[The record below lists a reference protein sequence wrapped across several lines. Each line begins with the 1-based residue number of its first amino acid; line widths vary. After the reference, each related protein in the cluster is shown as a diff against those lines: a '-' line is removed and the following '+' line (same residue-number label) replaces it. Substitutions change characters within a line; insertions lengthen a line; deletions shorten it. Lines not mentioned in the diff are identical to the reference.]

1 MPSNSKKRRFKSF
14 FTKKEKDYN
23 LSYTK
28 REQPILDELAKL
40 PEGSKLEVAL
50 RARLDAA
57 KAKAAGQDS
66 PRKDMVQLL
75 RDAEKASAAVAAV
88 APEMVSS
95 SAIQTAEMIE
105 KMDVGAGEKL
115 VRLHSSAIAKT
126 YLPARTDL
134 AGLEKAVKQQDLSIE
149 SVSLDLGKKLKLTER
164 GDFDYAA
171 NAVMAIGRELDRQYD
186 AGDFDWPSHQK
197 ALDSLGLDI
206 AAHMVFVRKNVSDL
220 KIEIADTLAN
230 PAALKGLAE
239 GALEAEQ
246 YAEDKIAFDKVL
258 GEVDAL
264 VMVLED
270 WDHPNASV
278 YRDGVNIQ
286 SATPPSDYAL
296 ETTVL
301 AGTKKELAVH
311 IKMTKDA
318 YNKKAA
324 AVVEKLKRV
333 KALLNLLMINSTLDG
348 TGGGY
353 VEAMRD
359 QCLDEYEAIK
369 VMIGSGAN
377 ESALDGAD
385 KLLDEMEKRVLGFD
399 ENFDAVSNVGFYE
412 WDCQSVLSRK
422 DYGKMCPEMQKQLQ
436 DKLDALI
443 PASGKMDASV
453 AINKFKDLSNEIS
466 GGQADSYASTARAR
480 LDWIKDFIKRV
491 KVADGEL
498 AKMLKAMT
506 SLMPS
511 KDNADFFKKYQGPL
525 ASTLAEARTLAAK
538 ESQASMDLADAKLK
552 EVMDKSAEAIS
563 AMGKPDASRSEEEKE
578 LCMDMVTG
586 QSTAVLDAA
595 QKVKDMATF
604 KVEYQQH
611 KNRID
616 IAALQIEN
624 KPHLSGEL
632 NAITQ
637 LLKNAKELM
646 ENTHNLEQARA
657 IMKAADD
664 RRKKLIA
671 DAQRPPTELATIAE
685 DWYTAT
691 GRMQKAF
698 KDLQSKAI
706 AAVAAADDDAL
717 TAAAGTIEA
726 KMEAAAK
733 YLTDEKFLDEKN
745 FYLKASLQPADLRR
759 QREKTLNK
767 IKLLR
772 DYLSNDPVL
781 RSAQVN
787 PFGVSSVIGPV
798 FMTLRDIEHKVMVSG

>member
-1 MPSNSKKRRFKSF
+1 MPDSDKKRRFRSF
-14 FTKKEKDYN
+14 FTRKKKDYN

-28 REQPILDELAKL
+28 REQPILDVLAKL
-40 PEGSKLEVAL
+40 PEGSTPCVEL

-57 KAKAAGQDS
+57 KVKAAADES
-66 PRKDMVQLL
+66 PRKDMQQLL
-75 RDAEKASAAVAAV
+75 KDAQKVVATVAAV
-88 APEMVSS
+88 APEPAYS
-95 SAIQTAEMIE
+95 SATQTAETID
-105 KMDVGAGEKL
+105 KMNVGAGEKL
-115 VRLHSSAIAKT
+115 VRLHSSAIARA
-126 YLPARTDL
+126 YVPARTDL
-134 AGLEKAVKQQDLSIE
+134 AALIKDVKQQDLSIG
-149 SVSLDLGKKLKLTER
+149 SVSLDLGKKLDLSER
-164 GDFDYAA
+164 DDFAFA
-171 NAVMAIGRELDRQYD
+171 NNALMAD
-186 AGDFDWPSHQK
+186 ARDIDVRYEAGEFDWPSHK
-197 ALDSLGLDI
+197 KVMDPLAEDI
-206 AAHMVFVRKNVSDL
+206 AEHLAAVKDKVAALQK
-220 KIEIADTLAN
+220 EIADTLAD

-246 YAEDKIAFDKVL
+246 YARDKIAFDKVL

-270 WDHPNASV
+270 WDHPNAGV

-296 ETTVL
+296 ETTML
-301 AGTKKELAVH
+301 AGTKKELAAH
-311 IKMTKDA
+311 IKMTKTA

-324 AVVEKLKRV
+324 AIVEKLKRV
-333 KALLNLLMINSTLDG
+333 KAHLDILMINSALDG
-348 TGGGY
+348 RGGGY

-359 QCLDEYEAIK
+359 QCRDEYEAIK

-399 ENFDAVSNVGFYE
+399 ENFDAASNVGFYE
-412 WDCQSVLSRK
+412 WDCKSVLSRK

-466 GGQADSYASTARAR
+466 GGQAGSYASTARAR
-480 LDWIKDFIKRV
+480 LDWIKDFTKRV

-525 ASTLAEARTLAAK
+525 ATTLAEARTLAAK

-552 EVMDKSAEAIS
+552 EVMDKSAEAIA
-563 AMGKPDASRSEEEKE
+563 AMGKPEASRSEEEKE

-595 QKVKDMATF
+595 QKIKDMATF
-604 KVEYQQH
+604 KVEYQDH

-664 RRKKLIA
+664 RRKKLLA
-671 DAQRPPTELATIAE
+671 DAKRSPAELATIAKG
-685 DWYTAT
+685 WNAAT
-691 GRMQKAF
+691 GRMQKGF

-706 AAVAAADDDAL
+706 AAVAAAADDEL

-726 KMEAAAK
+726 KMETAAK
-733 YLTDEKFLDEKN
+733 YLTDEKFLDEMN
-745 FYLKASLQPADLRR
+745 FYTKQGLTPADLRR

-798 FMTLRDIEHKVMVSG
+798 FMALREIEHKVMVSG